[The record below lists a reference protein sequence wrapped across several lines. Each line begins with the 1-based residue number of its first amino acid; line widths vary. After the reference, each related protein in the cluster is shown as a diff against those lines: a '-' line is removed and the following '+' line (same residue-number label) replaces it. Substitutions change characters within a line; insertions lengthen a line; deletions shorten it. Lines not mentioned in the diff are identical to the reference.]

1 MNSIFKKI
9 DLRLITVAFLLLF
22 IGITAIYSTTYTY
35 SGRQL
40 SSFFY
45 KQIIWVVIGILA
57 SVIVIKI
64 GCQKII
70 EWSYI
75 LFFLNIILLVI
86 VLFFG
91 ISRGGGHRW
100 LKIGAFNLQPSEFMK
115 LSIILVSVR
124 FLESYRRGGFSL
136 SKSFTL
142 MLLLAVPVILIAHQ
156 PDLGTSLALIPVV
169 FAIWYVS
176 GLGLRHLRIFSCLC
190 VAGSP
195 LLWWVL
201 REYQKQR
208 LLVFIKPELDPL
220 GAGYTVIQS
229 KVAIGSGGI
238 LGKGWLSGTQNILN
252 FLPERHTDFI
262 FSVIGEEW
270 GFLGALFVLG
280 LYAYLIKR
288 ALDIALNANHGYDK
302 LVATGIATLLSF
314 HIVVNVG
321 MTMGIMPAVGLPLP
335 FISYGGSN
343 LVMTI
348 ISLGF
353 LLEINKR
360 NIIRE

>member
-1 MNSIFKKI
+1 
-9 DLRLITVAFLLLF
+9 
-22 IGITAIYSTTYTY
+22 
-35 SGRQL
+35 
-40 SSFFY
+40 
-45 KQIIWVVIGILA
+45 
-57 SVIVIKI
+57 
-64 GCQKII
+64 
-70 EWSYI
+70 
-75 LFFLNIILLVI
+75 
-86 VLFFG
+86 
-91 ISRGGGHRW
+91 
-100 LKIGAFNLQPSEFMK
+100 
-115 LSIILVSVR
+115 
-124 FLESYRRGGFSL
+124 
-136 SKSFTL
+136 L